1 MQHVIIFSSF
11 HCKKDNR
18 RDLLL
23 ASYFKE
29 YVSSVSRKVLNC
41 GQHKQT
47 NKQTKNIRKVFF
59 SFEARQ
65 SQNKRFYSAPPLP
78 YNLLLLF
85 RPFSSTS
92 KLFQPFLLRCANA
105 AKSLHHIFD
114 LVFVNIINFFRV
126 ILMVFSQLSLSLVNV
141 ILNEQNS
148 CL

>member
-1 MQHVIIFSSF
+1 MMQHVIIFSSF

-92 KLFQPFLLRCANA
+92 KLFQPFFVALRKCR
-105 AKSLHHIFD
+105 KIFASH
-114 LVFVNIINFFRV
+114 FR
-126 ILMVFSQLSLSLVNV
+126 
-141 ILNEQNS
+141 S
-148 CL
+148 CLCQYYQLLPGHFNGFFSIDLEPSQCDIK

>member
-47 NKQTKNIRKVFF
+47 NKQKIFEKFFFPLKQDKVRTKDFI
-59 SFEARQ
+59 
-65 SQNKRFYSAPPLP
+65 
-78 YNLLLLF
+78 LLHLF
-85 RPFSSTS
+85 LIIFSS
-92 KLFQPFLLRCANA
+92 FFDPFLRRP
-105 AKSLHHIFD
+105 
-114 LVFVNIINFFRV
+114 NFFNLFCCV
-126 ILMVFSQLSLSLVNV
+126 AQMPQNLCITFSILSLS
-141 ILNEQNS
+141 ILS
-148 CL
+148 TSSGSF

>member
-47 NKQTKNIRKVFF
+47 NKQKIFEKFFFPLKQDKVRTKDFILLHLF
-59 SFEARQ
+59 
-65 SQNKRFYSAPPLP
+65 PLI
-78 YNLLLLF
+78 
-85 RPFSSTS
+85 FSSFFDPF
-92 KLFQPFLLRCANA
+92 LRRPNFFNLFLLRCANA

>member
-92 KLFQPFLLRCANA
+92 KLFQLFCCVAQMPQNLC
-105 AKSLHHIFD
+105 IT
-114 LVFVNIINFFRV
+114 
-126 ILMVFSQLSLSLVNV
+126 FSILSLS
-141 ILNEQNS
+141 ILS
-148 CL
+148 TSSGSF